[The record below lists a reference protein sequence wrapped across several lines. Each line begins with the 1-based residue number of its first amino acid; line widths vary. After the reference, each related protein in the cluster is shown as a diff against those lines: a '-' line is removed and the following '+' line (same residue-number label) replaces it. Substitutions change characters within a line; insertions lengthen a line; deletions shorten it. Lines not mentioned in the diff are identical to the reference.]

1 MNLWRDSMKSIE
13 RLLIKLII
21 IQFIC
26 LLAFQAFLHQEGS
39 LLESK
44 KLIRY
49 EGVTSTN
56 HEKVVETFNRLNDE

>member
-1 MNLWRDSMKSIE
+1 MKSIE

-26 LLAFQAFLHQEGS
+26 LLAFQSFLHHDGS

-56 HEKVVETFNRLNDE
+56 HEKVVESFNNLSDE

>member
-1 MNLWRDSMKSIE
+1 MSVKTVE
-13 RLLIKLII
+13 RLLMKLII

-26 LLAFQAFLHQEGS
+26 LLAFQAFLHRDGS

-49 EGVTSTN
+49 EGVTSDN
-56 HEKVVETFNRLNDE
+56 HAKVVETFNNLRDE